1 MSVTGN
7 IIESYRAPRRVV
19 RRLLDHGKRE
29 DRALAYLMIACL
41 LIFVAQWPRLSREAH
56 LSDEIPLTA
65 MLSGALFG
73 WLFVA
78 PLVFYGLAAVL
89 HGLQRLMG
97 APSSFWSARLVTFW
111 ALLAVTPLW
120 LTHGLLVAF
129 VGPGAVVQIF
139 GFVALATY
147 IGFVLAGL
155 REAALE
161 GDGATA

>member
-7 IIESYRAPRRVV
+7 IVESYRAPRRVV
-19 RRLLDHGKRE
+19 RRLLDAGRRE
-29 DRALAYLMIACL
+29 DRALAYLMVACL

-89 HGLQRLMG
+89 HGLQRLMRQ
-97 APSSFWSARLVTFW
+97 PSSFWSARLVTFW
-111 ALLAVTPLW
+111 ALLAVAPLW
-120 LTHGLLVAF
+120 LIHGLLVAF
-129 VGPGAVVQIF
+129 VGPGALVQLF
-139 GFVALATY
+139 GFVALAAY

-161 GDGATA
+161 GGGATA